1 MFTYLG
7 GGRALASV
15 FYEEETS
22 FDETTDPWEYVGS
35 LNWRIWNVDLEAGT
49 GAPLDGID
57 FNGGAFTPVELDG
70 RLFLMIP
77 GGAEE
82 NWATQI
88 HEVTDGTAFPRVKL
102 PGWSYQ
108 LVKVR

>member
-1 MFTYLG
+1 
-7 GGRALASV
+7 
-15 FYEEETS
+15 
-22 FDETTDPWEYVGS
+22 
-35 LNWRIWNVDLEAGT
+35 
-49 GAPLDGID
+49 
-57 FNGGAFTPVELDG
+57 
-70 RLFLMIP
+70 MIP

-88 HEVTDGTAFPRVKL
+88 HEVADGSASPRVKL